1 MTKYKREPGKKD
13 LMKKVEEGIET
24 FKEEQELKKQELLK
38 NRKEET
44 INFLRKNKK
53 KLEKKLI
60 TMINHSLGYYEAP
73 RK

>member
-1 MTKYKREPGKKD
+1 
-13 LMKKVEEGIET
+13 MKKVEEGIET